1 MKTIPT
7 ERCSYFAVKDNIR
20 RRVITCGR
28 EDYNNR
34 RIFTRGH
41 TRQQQKGFYSSHMK
55 QKILRI
61 LASHSG
67 KYISGEDLANTFGVS
82 RAAVWKAI
90 ASLRKDGHKIAAST
104 NKGYSL
110 VHSGDTLTENGILQ
124 NLKPE
129 SRISRV
135 ICLNEIDST
144 NNYAKKLAFSGS
156 PHGTLI
162 AANHQTSGRGRHGHT
177 FESPAGTGLY
187 MSLILR
193 PRIDAGRFQIV
204 TIADAV
210 AVCLA
215 LEELCPDLR
224 GLLGIK
230 WVNDVYLRGRKI
242 TGILTEAVSSFE
254 SGEIES
260 VITGIGINIT
270 TRDFPEEFA
279 DRAGAVFAE
288 GEEPTFSRDELC
300 ARVADYVMDFAENL
314 DAPGIIAAY
323 RERSILTGENI
334 TYMQNDAKCFGHVE
348 GIDDAG
354 GLVILNEAGER
365 ETLRSGEVFMVRRYE
380 MTE

>member
-1 MKTIPT
+1 MK
-7 ERCSYFAVKDNIR
+7 E
-20 RRVITCGR
+20 
-28 EDYNNR
+28 
-34 RIFTRGH
+34 
-41 TRQQQKGFYSSHMK
+41 
-55 QKILRI
+55 KILRI
-61 LASHSG
+61 LKSQSG
-67 KYISGEDLANTFGVS
+67 KFISGEELANTFGVS

-90 ASLRKDGHKIAAST
+90 SSLRHDGHNIAAYT

-110 VHSGDTLTENGILQ
+110 VQSMDILTENGILQ
-124 NLKPE
+124 SLKPD

-135 ICLNEIDST
+135 LCLDETDST
-144 NNYAKKLAFSGS
+144 NNYAKKLALSGS

-193 PRIDAGRFQIV
+193 PRIDAGRFQMITV
-204 TIADAV
+204 ADAV
-210 AVCLA
+210 GVCLA

-224 GLLGIK
+224 GMLGIK
-230 WVNDVYLRGRKI
+230 WVNDVYLRGKKI
-242 TGILTEAVSSFE
+242 TGILTEAMSSFE

-270 TRDFPEEFA
+270 TREFPEEFA
-279 DRAGAVFAE
+279 ERAGAVFGE
-288 GEEPTFSRDELC
+288 DEEPTFSRSELC

-314 DAPGIIAAY
+314 DAPEIIAAY

-334 TYMQNDAKCFGHVE
+334 TYIKNDVRCCGHVE

-354 GLVILNEAGER
+354 GLVILNEAGEI
-365 ETLRSGEVFMVRRYE
+365 ETLRSGEVFMVRRDE
-380 MTE
+380 RTE